1 MENNTFSEI
10 ADKLL
15 AADTVLIFTH
25 VLMDGDALGSSAA
38 LCEALRN
45 EGKTAYVLL
54 EDKIPDDMQFLD
66 RGFCTYD
73 QDIIAEPDVCIC
85 LDAGDTGRFEKRAD
99 KFRTGKT
106 LICVDHHATSE
117 PFCDLN
123 HIDPGEAATAE
134 MVYKLL
140 RAGNM
145 EITGE
150 IAGSIFAGITTDTG
164 NFQYSNTTKQSHE
177 ITAALYDAGMDF
189 RGVSIELYECIKP
202 EKIRLQAM
210 IMEAAEFYADGKL
223 VISRVSQDML
233 KACSCRMEDSEGT
246 VGNLRSIKGV
256 EVAVILKENY
266 NDLIKATMRSKSSAD
281 VAAIAAKHEGGGH
294 IRAAGCTI
302 HDTLENAEKIIREDA
317 LEELGYK

>member
-10 ADKLL
+10 AEKLL
-15 AADTVLIFTH
+15 EADTVLIVTH

-45 EGKTAYVLL
+45 EGKTAYILL

-73 QDIIAEPDVCIC
+73 QDIIEEPDVCIC
-85 LDAGDTGRFEKRAD
+85 LDAGDTGRFAGRAD

-106 LICVDHHATSE
+106 LICVDHHATTD

-123 HIDPGEAATAE
+123 HIDPHEAATAE

-145 EITGE
+145 KITRE

-164 NFQYSNTTKQSHE
+164 NFQYANTTKQSHE

-189 RGVSIELYECIKP
+189 RSVSIELYECVKP
-202 EKIRLQAM
+202 EKIKLQTM
-210 IMEAAEFYADGKL
+210 IMGATEFYADGKL
-223 VISRVSQDML
+223 AVSYVSQKML
-233 KACSCRMEDSEGT
+233 KECGCRMEDSEGT
-246 VGNLRSIKGV
+246 VGNLRSVKGV
-256 EVAVILKENY
+256 EIAIILKENR
-266 NDLIKATMRSKSSAD
+266 NDLIKATMRSKTYAD
-281 VAAIAAKHEGGGH
+281 VAAIAMKHDGGGH
-294 IRAAGCTI
+294 TKAAGCTI
-302 HDTLENAEKIIREDA
+302 HDTLDNAEKIIREDA
-317 LEELGYK
+317 LEELGY